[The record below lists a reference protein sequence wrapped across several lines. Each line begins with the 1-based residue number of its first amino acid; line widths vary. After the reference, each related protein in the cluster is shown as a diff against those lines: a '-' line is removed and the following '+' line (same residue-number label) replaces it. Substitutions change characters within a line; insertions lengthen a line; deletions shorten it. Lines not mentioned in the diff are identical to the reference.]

1 MIPTVHDVAR
11 HAKVSISTVS
21 RVINDSAPV
30 SPERKQRVIAAI
42 KALKFSPN
50 PAARRLLGLASRTI
64 GVILPSI
71 TGEFFAD
78 LLSGLDTT
86 AKEHDYLL
94 MVSSSRRLETDFL
107 AVFESMNRRV
117 DGMVIMVPELS
128 AEQVLSVVNPVFPF
142 VFLNTK
148 SRDQEINTV
157 NFDNH
162 GGMANVARHISE
174 LGHTRI
180 AFIRGPDDAF
190 DAQQR
195 LQGFL
200 KAAPSELEILEYPG
214 DFSFES
220 GYDSAQEILRLQ
232 PRPTAIVAANDLGAL
247 GALRALL
254 ENGISVP
261 NEIAVTGFDGTK
273 SADFATP
280 SLTTVNVPI
289 DVLAAKAMDI
299 LIRRIA
305 GVPAD
310 ELHCPVM
317 PLELIPR
324 ESSIREMRVP
334 YL

>member
-1 MIPTVHDVAR
+1 MIPTVHDVAH

-30 SPERKQRVIAAI
+30 SAEKKERVIAAI
-42 KALKFSPN
+42 KALKFTPN

-64 GVILPSI
+64 GVILPYI

-78 LLSGLDTT
+78 LLHGLDTT
-86 AKEHDYLL
+86 AKQHDYLL
-94 MVSSSRRLETDFL
+94 MVSSSRRLETDFI
-107 AVFESMNRRV
+107 AAFESMNRRV
-117 DGMVIMVPELS
+117 DGMVIMVPELT
-128 AEQVLSVVNPVFPF
+128 ADRVLSVVNPVFPF

-148 SRDQEINTV
+148 SQDQKINTV
-157 NFDNH
+157 NFDNY
-162 GGMANVARHISE
+162 GGMADVARHISD
-174 LGHTRI
+174 LGHKRI

-195 LQGFL
+195 RQGFFE
-200 KAAPSELEILEYPG
+200 AAPSELEILEFPG
-214 DFSFES
+214 DFSFEN
-220 GYDSAQEILRLQ
+220 GYDTAQEILRLR
-232 PRPTAIVAANDLGAL
+232 PRPTAIVAVNDLGAL

-254 ENGISVP
+254 ENGVSVP

-289 DVLAAKAMDI
+289 GVLAAKAVDI
-299 LIRRIA
+299 LVSRIA

-324 ESSIREMRVP
+324 ESSIRAT
-334 YL
+334 

>member
-30 SPERKQRVIAAI
+30 SADKRERVIAAI
-42 KALKFSPN
+42 KVLKFTPN

-64 GVILPSI
+64 GVILPHI
-71 TGEFFAD
+71 TGDFFAD
-78 LLSGLDTT
+78 LLHGLETS
-86 AKEHDYLL
+86 AKQHDYLL
-94 MVSSSRRLETDFL
+94 MVSSSRRLETDFIT
-107 AVFESMNRRV
+107 AFESMNRMV
-117 DGMVIMVPELS
+117 DGMVIMVPELT
-128 AEQVLSVVNPVFPF
+128 ADRVLSAVKPVFPF
-142 VFLNTK
+142 VFLNTR
-148 SRDQEINTV
+148 SRDQKINTV
-157 NFDNH
+157 NFDNR
-162 GGMANVARHISE
+162 GGMANIARHISDQ
-174 LGHTRI
+174 GHTRI
-180 AFIRGPDDAF
+180 AFIGGPDDAF

-195 LQGFL
+195 REGLLEG
-200 KAAPSELEILEYPG
+200 APSELEILEYPG

-254 ENGISVP
+254 ENGINVP
-261 NEIAVTGFDGTK
+261 HEIAVTGFDGTK

-280 SLTTVNVPI
+280 SLTTVDVPI

-299 LIRRIA
+299 LISRIA
-305 GVPAD
+305 GIPAD

-317 PLELIPR
+317 PLKLIPR
-324 ESSIREMRVP
+324 ESSIQEI
-334 YL
+334 

>member
-1 MIPTVHDVAR
+1 MIPTVHDVAH

-30 SPERKQRVIAAI
+30 SAEKKERVIAAI
-42 KALKFSPN
+42 KALKFTPN

-64 GVILPSI
+64 GVILPYI

-78 LLSGLDTT
+78 LLHGLDTT
-86 AKEHDYLL
+86 AKQHDYLL
-94 MVSSSRRLETDFL
+94 MVSSSRRLETDFI
-107 AVFESMNRRV
+107 AAFESMNRLV
-117 DGMVIMVPELS
+117 DGMVIMVPELT
-128 AEQVLSVVNPVFPF
+128 ADRVLSVVNPVFPF
-142 VFLNTK
+142 VFLNTRSK
-148 SRDQEINTV
+148 DQNINTV

-162 GGMANVARHISE
+162 GGMASVARHITNM
-174 LGHTRI
+174 GHRRI
-180 AFIRGPDDAF
+180 AFIRGPDNAF

-195 LQGFL
+195 RQGFL
-200 KAAPSELEILEYPG
+200 EAAPSELEILEYPG
-214 DFSFES
+214 DFSFEN
-220 GYDSAQEILRLQ
+220 GYESAQDILRLQ
-232 PRPTAIVAANDLGAL
+232 PRPTAIVAVNDLGAL

-261 NEIAVTGFDGTK
+261 QEIAVTGFDGTK

-289 DVLAAKAMDI
+289 GVLAAKAMDI

-324 ESSIREMRVP
+324 ESSIQGM
-334 YL
+334 